1 MGSRV
6 HLGRRFLRARII
18 YRRLAG
24 SYWFRPF
31 IFIILAIFAA
41 RFALFIDQLVYDLGY
56 TQTDWWWIYWA
67 NPLESARTGL
77 TNTAS
82 ILLGLFGV
90 LLSISLIPL
99 TIATSTY
106 GNVIL
111 TSFLRD
117 KGTQNVIGYFAFVI
131 FFDVTAAISL
141 PHTITLDNYPGMTVT
156 ISLVFLMGALITT
169 IYLFHHIATLL
180 QATYITRSLT
190 DEVMKEIETSFVE
203 GEVEYDE
210 ERLKSFDAKKQE
222 ISEEG
227 TIIRSTGQGYVAGLN
242 YQYIF
247 NKAVKTDATV
257 LILKVPG
264 DYVAKNEP
272 LAKFFA
278 QGRTIPKLYKRQL
291 NSAYTLGVSRTVV
304 QDIDYGVQL
313 LAIIASKAL
322 SPAVNDP
329 ITATICIDKIGEV
342 LSKVVSMPTQSQY
355 VTDDRGN
362 LRLIAYPDDFGSL
375 MATGFNQIR
384 QYGNKAFEVMCHQL
398 YAIETIAYAAKR
410 QSDREIIKLH
420 ADLILEDALNNL
432 TSAWSKEQVK
442 AAYHSA
448 ITVIDRVED
457 QLIDPGQ
464 GISLTGGQ

>member
-1 MGSRV
+1 
-6 HLGRRFLRARII
+6 
-18 YRRLAG
+18 
-24 SYWFRPF
+24 
-31 IFIILAIFAA
+31 
-41 RFALFIDQLVYDLGY
+41 LVYDLGY
-56 TQTDWWWIYWA
+56 TQEDWWWIYWA
-67 NPLESARTGL
+67 NPLESVRTAL

-90 LLSISLIPL
+90 LLSIALIPL
-99 TIATSTY
+99 SIATSTY

-141 PHTITLDNYPGMTVT
+141 PQTISLNNYPGITVT

-190 DEVMKEIETSFVE
+190 EELINEIEASFDDTVAEFDEEQAKRFEEQRKEIS
-203 GEVEYDE
+203 D
-210 ERLKSFDAKKQE
+210 
-222 ISEEG
+222 IG
-227 TIIRSTGQGYVAGLN
+227 TIIRASKQGYVAGLN

-247 NKAVKTDATV
+247 NKAEKADATV

-264 DYVAKNEP
+264 DYVAKGEP
-272 LAKFFA
+272 LAKYVA
-278 QGRTIPKLYKRQL
+278 QGLALPKAFSRRV
-291 NSAYTLGVSRTVV
+291 NSAYTMGVSRTVV

-329 ITATICIDKIGEV
+329 ITAIICIDKIGDV
-342 LSKVVSMPTQSQY
+342 LSRAVSMPARSRY
-355 VTDDRGN
+355 IAGDSGN
-362 LRLIAYPDDFGSL
+362 LRLIADPDNFSSL

-384 QYGNKAFEVMCHQL
+384 QYGSKAFEVMCHL
-398 YAIETIAYAAKR
+398 LCAIETIAYAAHR
-410 QSDREIIKLH
+410 PSDRELIKLH
-420 ADLILEDALNNL
+420 ADLILEESLNNL
-432 TSAWSKEQVK
+432 TSEWSKEQVK
-442 AAYHSA
+442 AAYDSA
-448 ITVIDRVED
+448 VKVIGLDRENIFPVRSRY
-457 QLIDPGQ
+457 Q
-464 GISLTGGQ
+464 SAGGETLG

>member
-6 HLGRRFLRARII
+6 HLGKRFLRPRII
-18 YRRLAG
+18 YRRIAG

-31 IFIILAIFAA
+31 LFIIVAIIASRLA
-41 RFALFIDQLVYDLGY
+41 LTIDQLVYDLGY
-56 TQTDWWWIYWA
+56 TQADWWWIYWA
-67 NPLESARTGL
+67 NPLEAVRTAF

-90 LLSISLIPL
+90 LLSIALIPL
-99 TIATSTY
+99 SIATSTY

-131 FFDVTAAISL
+131 FFDIMVAISL
-141 PHTITLDNYPGMTVT
+141 PQTISLDNYPGITVT
-156 ISLVFLMGALITT
+156 FSLMFLMGALITT

-180 QATYITRSLT
+180 QATYITRTLT
-190 DEVMKEIETSFVE
+190 EELMIEIDTAFAENA
-203 GEVEYDE
+203 VEYDE
-210 ERLKSFDAKKQE
+210 ERKKNFEEKKQE
-222 ISEEG
+222 ISEKG

-247 NKAVKTDATV
+247 NKAVKVDSTV

-264 DYVAKNEP
+264 DYVANNEP
-272 LAKFFA
+272 LAKYISK
-278 QGRTIPKLYKRQL
+278 GRIIPKLFTRQL

-342 LSKVVSMPTQSQY
+342 LSKVVSKPTQSQY
-355 VTDDRGN
+355 ITDDRGN

-398 YAIETIAYAAKR
+398 YAIETIAYAATR
-410 QSDREIIKLH
+410 QSDREVIKNH

-432 TSAWSKEQVK
+432 TSSWSKEQVK
-442 AAYHSA
+442 SAYNSA
-448 ITVIDRVED
+448 INVIDRED
-457 QLIDPGQ
+457 DTTIVPAVV
-464 GISLTGGQ
+464 SP